1 MVQVGGPELKCLG
14 MLVSYPSKC
23 EEQILFHLLLTMSLS
38 YESSMPPLLGVP
50 KLRFTT

>member
-1 MVQVGGPELKCLG
+1 

-23 EEQILFHLLLTMSLS
+23 EEQILFHLLLTVSLS

-50 KLRFTT
+50 EAQIYNLTGL